1 MKKSLFIAMII
12 MITQTAFSQKEARL
26 MRFPAISENQIAF
39 SYAGDLYVAQ
49 KSGGTAKRITSGNG
63 YEMFP
68 KFSPDGKWIAFT
80 GQYDGNTEVY
90 IIPAEGG
97 IPKRLT
103 YTATLGRDNISDRM
117 GPNNI
122 VMCWTPDGKNII
134 YRSRKKTFNDFI
146 GSLYSVSIDGGLSE
160 ELPLSTG
167 GFCSYNSE
175 GNKLAFNRVFRE
187 FRTWKYYKGGMA
199 DDIRIFDLKSKK
211 IEKITNN
218 DAQDIMPMW
227 IGDEIY
233 FISDRDRTMNL
244 FCYNTITKATTKV
257 TDFKEYDIKFPSCSN
272 KEIIFEN
279 GGYLYKFNS
288 SDKKY
293 EKISISISNDMAF
306 SRDFIADASKNIQ
319 NVNPSPGG
327 ERLVIS
333 ARGEVFSIPA
343 KSGVARNL
351 TKKSSSHDR
360 SAVWSPDGKTIA
372 FISDRSGEFEIWT
385 VPQDGSKEPEQI
397 TSNADTYYFSIKWSP
412 DNKKILFNDKKMRL
426 RYVDVETK
434 KITEVTKSEIW
445 EYNDFSWSPDSKWIV
460 FTEPK
465 ETGMYQIL
473 LYELASKKITPVTD
487 TWYESYHPQFSQDG
501 KYLVFISDRDFNPI
515 YSHVEWNNAYTDM
528 SRVYILPL
536 DVNTKNPI
544 LPENDEVILE
554 KEKEKTEESKT
565 KEEKPVSVIISLDG
579 IQNRIASL
587 PISASNYYGVEMVGN
602 SIFYLKNG
610 KKEDKPKLML
620 YNIEDRKETLIGE
633 FDGFQIT
640 SNGEKMLLRKGGN
653 YYISDIPKAELKV
666 EENISFDQL
675 KTKVVR
681 QEEWSQIYFEVWR
694 QMRDFFYVEN
704 MHGVDWAK
712 MRDKYA
718 VLLPHVNNRHDLNYI
733 IGELIGE
740 LNVGHAYINGGD
752 CPKPNRIKM
761 GLLGAEIV
769 QDKSG
774 YFKIDKILKGANWS
788 KELRS
793 PLTEHGVD
801 VKEGEFIIEIE
812 GVKTNTVKD
821 IYELLVGKADTQ
833 IEMLVNAS
841 ATPNGARKVILTP
854 LSSESS
860 LYYYNWVQKNIEFVD
875 KASNGEIGYIHVPD
889 MGVEGLNEFVKYF
902 YPQLN
907 KKALIIDD
915 RGNGGGNVSPM
926 LIERLLREPTRANMA
941 RNRTIPYQT
950 PTKLMVGPKVLL
962 LNQYSASDGDLFP
975 YAFKKH
981 NIGKTI
987 GVRSWGGVVGIR
999 GSLPFV
1005 DGTILNRPEFASYS
1019 IDDSSWIIEGFG
1031 VEPDIEVD
1039 NDPYEEFTGKDSQLL
1054 KAIEVL
1060 KEELKN
1066 YKPIPNIPVGPDKTK

>member
-1 MKKSLFIAMII
+1 MKNSLFIAMII
-12 MITQTAFSQKEARL
+12 MITQTAFSQNEARL
-26 MRFPAISENQIAF
+26 MRFPTISENLIAF
-39 SYAGDLYVAQ
+39 SYAGDLYIAD
-49 KSGGTAKRITSGNG
+49 KSGGAAKRITSGNG

-103 YTATLGRDNISDRM
+103 HTATLDRDDISDRM

-167 GFCSYNSE
+167 GFCSYNSD
-175 GNKLAFNRVFRE
+175 GNMLAFNRVFRE

-199 DDIRIFDLKSKK
+199 DDIRIFDFKSKK

-218 DAQDIMPMW
+218 VAQDIMPMW

-233 FISDRDRTMNL
+233 FISDRDRIMNL
-244 FCYNTITKATTKV
+244 FCYNTKTKTTTKV

-279 GGYLYKFNS
+279 GGFLYKFNT

-319 NVNPSPGG
+319 KVSPAPGG
-327 ERLVIS
+327 ERLVVS
-333 ARGEVFSIPA
+333 ARGEVFSIPT

-360 SAVWSPDGKTIA
+360 NAVWSPDGKTIA

-385 VPQDGSKEPEQI
+385 VAQDGSKEPEQI

-434 KITEVTKSEIW
+434 KITEVAKNGIW
-445 EYNDFSWSPDSKWIV
+445 EYNDFAWSPDSKWIV

-465 ETGMYQIL
+465 ETGMNQIL

-487 TWYESYHPQFSQDG
+487 TWYESYHPQFSKDG

-515 YSHVEWNNAYTDM
+515 YSHTEWNTAYTDM

-536 DVNTKNPI
+536 DANTKNPI
-544 LPENDEVILE
+544 LPKNDEVNLE
-554 KEKEKTEESKT
+554 KEKAEESKT
-565 KEEKPVSVIISLDG
+565 KEEKPASIVISLDG

-587 PISASNYYGVEMVGN
+587 PISASNYYGVEMVGK

-610 KKEDKPKLML
+610 KKEDKTKLML
-620 YNIEDRKETLIGE
+620 YNIEDQKETLIGE
-633 FDGFQIT
+633 FDGFEIT
-640 SNGEKMLLRKGGN
+640 ANGEKMLLRKGGN
-653 YYISDIPKAELKV
+653 YYVNDLPKAELKV
-666 EENISFDQL
+666 DEKISFDQL

-718 VLLPHVNNRHDLNYI
+718 VLLPYVNNRHDLNYI

-752 CPKPNRIKM
+752 CPMPNRIKM

-833 IEMLVNAS
+833 IEMLVNSSAS
-841 ATPNGARKVILTP
+841 PNGARKVILTP
-854 LSSESS
+854 ISSEAS

-950 PTKLMVGPKVLL
+950 PTKVMIGPKVLL

-1005 DGTILNRPEFASYS
+1005 DGTTLNKPEFASYS
-1019 IDDSSWIIEGFG
+1019 IYDSSWIIEGFG

-1039 NDPYEEFTGKDSQLL
+1039 NDPYEEFTGKDSQLQ

-1066 YKPIPNIPVGPDKTK
+1066 YKPIPSIPVGPDKTK